1 MGLAKRAV
9 SPAGDGSSRRMRDD
23 AVVILVGGRS

>member
-9 SPAGDGSSRRMRDD
+9 NSAGDGSSRPMRDD